1 MAISGISSNT
11 GLYQM
16 NQNSPLAKLK
26 EEFDKIGKALKSG
39 NISDAKDALT
49 QIQKG
54 FSAQTGSGINAVSS
68 DIASLEKTL
77 DSGDIKSAQQAFSK
91 IQEKLLPRR
100 PAMRS
105 GNEGANQTPSSS
117 VTSKDQNGYDK
128 MIRSQ
133 SQAAA
138 QNVSGLISTTNPAS
152 NPLLGVLINTMV

>member
-11 GLYQM
+11 SLYQM

-39 NISDAKDALT
+39 NVSDAKDALT

-54 FSAQTGSGINAVSS
+54 LSAQTGSGINPVSS
-68 DIASLEKTL
+68 DIASLGKTL
-77 DSGDIKSAQQAFSK
+77 DSGDIKAAQQSLSK
-91 IQEKLLPRR
+91 IQEKLSLRR

-105 GNEGANQTPSSS
+105 GNEGASQAPNSSITTP
-117 VTSKDQNGYDK
+117 DQNGYDK

-133 SQAAA
+133 TQVAT
-138 QNVSGLISTTNPAS
+138 QNVSGLISTANPAA
-152 NPLLGVLINTMV
+152 NPLLGALINTMA